1 MAAKIDIESLLA
13 PIAEDNPCGDD
24 PRQDPSFDSP
34 YQKLRDAREEAM
46 SLERVD
52 KSAQSQEG
60 ARGFFSDVTKWQLVV
75 DEASSILRDTAKDLE
90 VCALLIEGLART
102 QGPAGIRDGF
112 ILAQR
117 LVTEFW
123 EPLHPRLDPDD
134 PDSLEDRLAGFS
146 GLNGTGQQGPLV
158 RYILQIPITE
168 DTADGQYRCHQ
179 YNRALEVSRSSDPET
194 REQSINAMGF
204 TLEDVEKAA
213 AGTGPLFF
221 VGMDEALASALEEL
235 QKLDAVF
242 MSVCPAEAPPS
253 SMIAESLQ
261 TVRDAIGFLGR
272 DKIAAHRAAQEAG
285 DDREEDSIEDASAA
299 APAAPGQ
306 KPQREGSGAIISRED
321 AVSRMRLIARYF
333 RETEPHSP
341 VSYALENVIR
351 WSTLPLD
358 RLLDEWIDDE
368 HARERY
374 KLMTGMR
381 ASDGQ
386 QDDGD

>member
-1 MAAKIDIESLLA
+1 MASTIDIDSLLA

-24 PRQDPSFDSP
+24 PREDPGFDSP

-52 KSAQSQEG
+52 KSAQSQDG
-60 ARGFFSDVTKWQLVV
+60 TRGFVSDVTKWQLVV
-75 DEASSILRDTAKDLE
+75 DEASTILRETAKDLE

-102 QGPAGIRDGF
+102 RGPAGIRDGF
-112 ILAQR
+112 ILTQR

-123 EPLHPRLDPDD
+123 ELLHPRLDPDD

-146 GLNGTGQQGPLV
+146 GLNGSGQQGPLV
-158 RYILQIPITE
+158 RYILQMPVTE
-168 DTADGQYRCHQ
+168 ETADGQYRCHQ
-179 YNRALEVSRSSDPET
+179 YNRALEISRSADPEA
-194 REQSINAMGF
+194 REQSFNALGF

-213 AGTGPLFF
+213 TDTGPMFF
-221 VGMDEALASALEEL
+221 VDMDADLLGALEEL
-235 QKLDAVF
+235 EKLDAVF
-242 MSVCPAEAPPS
+242 MSVCHAEAPPS

-261 TVRDAIGFLGR
+261 TVRDTIGFLGR

-285 DDREEDSIEDASAA
+285 EETEGAIEAIATAPDAAV
-299 APAAPGQ
+299 PKTHPD
-306 KPQREGSGAIISRED
+306 GSGPISSRDD
-321 AVSRMRLIARYF
+321 AVSRMRLIAKYF

-381 ASDGQ
+381 ARDTQ
-386 QDDGD
+386 HDED